1 MVYNKLLFNENQAKT
16 PDEIRELIAGFRYK
30 EAVQEII
37 EKSNRLLDR
46 DGEVFLA
53 CTARI
58 LSNFGMT
65 RAGPFKGVGITK
77 SGNIKGR
84 EILVQ
89 CWSEIGDDL
98 IEIRRS
104 VINSGYSRDRFL
116 LELSKREFDRLI
128 AQIWVMTKRL
138 LPLTMGKTSYGLVG
152 ASKILFAVLPEI
164 VLPVDSQQWLQLF
177 KTVDIGDI
185 IKRMRSDIQ
194 QWEGITHRSLNEMD
208 DSRMLTTLPSV
219 YNVITMNARQ
229 EKAIPNH

>member
-1 MVYNKLLFNENQAKT
+1 LH
-16 PDEIRELIAGFRYK
+16 
-30 EAVQEII
+30 VQPAYY
-37 EKSNRLLDR
+37 R
-46 DGEVFLA
+46 
-53 CTARI
+53 
-58 LSNFGMT
+58 
-65 RAGPFKGVGITK
+65 
-77 SGNIKGR
+77 NIKGR

-116 LELSKREFDRLI
+116 LELSKREFDILI

-194 QWEGITHRSLNEMD
+194 QWEDITHRSLNEVD
-208 DSRMLTTLPSV
+208 NSRILTTLPSV

>member
-1 MVYNKLLFNENQAKT
+1 MGSNNLLFNEDQAKT

-37 EKSNRLLDR
+37 EKSNRLLDS

-65 RAGPFKGVGITK
+65 RAGTFKGVGITK
-77 SGNIKGR
+77 AGDIKGR

-138 LPLTMGKTSYGLVG
+138 LPLTMGKTSPGLVG

-185 IKRMRSDIQ
+185 INRMRSDIQ
-194 QWEGITHRSLNEMD
+194 QWEGITHRSLNEVD